1 MSTELLERETE
12 LAACSSALRD
22 GQSSRGGLVLLEGA
36 PGVGK
41 TSVLSAAIAQA
52 RSSGMQVLTARAAEG
67 ERAFAFGVV
76 RQLLDPLFVDAD
88 EAARDRLFA
97 GSAARPRPVI
107 ELTSAGAETG
117 EAPLHG
123 LFWLFARLAAE
134 QPLVLAVDDLHW
146 ADDASR
152 SLLAFVGRRL
162 EGLALTLLLTAR
174 PIEPGAPAGVL
185 DVLAGEPSAHRL
197 YPQALSA
204 GAVARLVDRRLG
216 ASAEA
221 FSDACHAASTGNPF
235 LVGELLAEL
244 KRRGVKP
251 TGEFA
256 SQVWQ
261 MRPDTVMRALTVRLG
276 RLPARE
282 AALTRAIAILGDGAP
297 LDQAADFA
305 QLYDGAGVPA
315 VEELVRL
322 EIIEHGDSGLSF
334 VHPLVRSAV
343 EASLKPAERA
353 ELHARAAELLADDR
367 ERAALHLL
375 HVPPRGD
382 SLTAEILHDAGRRAL
397 DRAAPD
403 AAIVLLRR
411 ALAEPPAEGQA
422 GALHLTLGQALALD
436 LDEGGIAVAAFEQ
449 ALVTA
454 QAAEDRVAAATGIGR
469 IRLKGGDL
477 DGALAAIAQARETL
491 QEESLVVRL
500 EAERILALRST
511 SRAIDHAELAALE
524 RRAAAI
530 GGESHRAILGIL
542 AIEEIVSGESALAA
556 ETTAQRALAGT
567 PPRGEMSVARV
578 WAGITLVLAD
588 ALGAAQAHF
597 SAEIARAQQRGSAF
611 EFAVASC
618 WRGVARLRLGDL
630 AGAEEDCTASLEAG
644 MDIWLGGPAVTGALI
659 EVHVAQGNLAA
670 AHEVS
675 VHGESLVG
683 DGMMPDDFLRSAR
696 AGLALAEGRHGEAL
710 ALAFGARDH
719 LQRTLMSGA
728 GGNFWAT
735 TAVAALLGLGRLDE
749 ARELAS
755 RDLASARRFDAPWR
769 LGLALRTAALVEPEP
784 AQQVELLE
792 DAAERQRGVG
802 ARLELARTLL
812 ALGQLRRDREVLIE
826 AAELVEATGASAV
839 AAAISQALVEA
850 GALPRRHRRT
860 GPQALTAAERRSARL
875 AAKGASNPEIAAALF
890 VTTKTVEKHLTA
902 TYRKLGVRS
911 RSQLAFALDGE
922 A

>member
-1 MSTELLERETE
+1 MPTELLERETE

-52 RSSGMQVLTARAAEG
+52 RASGMQVLTARAAEG

-76 RQLLDPLFVDAD
+76 RQLLDPLVVGAD
-88 EAARDRLFA
+88 QAARERLFA
-97 GSAARPRPVI
+97 GPAALARPVV

-123 LFWLFARLAAE
+123 LLCLFARLAAE

-174 PIEPGAPAGVL
+174 PIEPGAPPGVL

-197 YPQALSA
+197 YPQALSV

-216 ASAEA
+216 AGAEA

-244 KRRGVKP
+244 ERRGVKP
-251 TGEFA
+251 TGASA

-261 MRPDTVMRALTVRLG
+261 MRPDTVMRALTARLA
-276 RLPARE
+276 RLPAAE
-282 AALTRAIAILGDGAP
+282 AALTRAVAILGDGAP
-297 LDQAADFA
+297 LDHVADFA
-305 QLYDGAGVPA
+305 RLHDGAGAA
-315 VEELVRL
+315 VVAELVRL
-322 EIIEHGDSGLSF
+322 EIVEHSDRGVSF

-343 EASLKPAERA
+343 EASLRPAARA
-353 ELHARAAELLADDR
+353 ELHARAARLLADDR

-382 SLTAEILHDAGRRAL
+382 SRTAAILHDAGMRAL

-411 ALAEPPAEGQA
+411 ALAEPPPAGRV

-436 LDEGGIAVAAFEQ
+436 LDQGDSAVAAFEQ
-449 ALVTA
+449 ALA
-454 QAAEDRVAAATGIGR
+454 QAHAAEDRVAAAAGIAR

-477 DGALAAIAQARETL
+477 DGALAAIAQARETI
-491 QEESLVVRL
+491 QEEPLVVRL

-530 GGESHRAILGIL
+530 GDESHRAILGIL
-542 AIEEIVSGESALAA
+542 AIEEIVSGDSAAAA
-556 ETTAQRALAGT
+556 ETTAQRALAGQA
-567 PPRGEMSVARV
+567 PRGEMSLARA

-630 AGAEEDCTASLEAG
+630 VGAGEDCSASLEAG
-644 MDIWLGGPAVTGALI
+644 MDVWLGGPAVTGALI

-675 VHGESLVG
+675 LHAESLVG
-683 DGMMPDDFLRSAR
+683 DGEMPDDFLRSAR
-696 AGLALAEGRHGEAL
+696 AGLALAEGRHAEAL
-710 ALAFGARDH
+710 ALAYGARDH
-719 LQRTLMSGA
+719 LQNTLLSGA

-735 TAVAALLGLGRLDE
+735 VAVPALLGLGRVDE
-749 ARELAS
+749 ARALAGS
-755 RDLASARRFDAPWR
+755 DLESARRFDAPWR
-769 LGLALRTAALVEPEP
+769 LGLALRTAALVELDP
-784 AQQVELLE
+784 ARRIELLSV
-792 DAAERQRGVG
+792 AVERLRGVG
-802 ARLELARTLL
+802 ARLELARALL
-812 ALGQLRRDREVLIE
+812 ALGQLVGDRDMLTE
-826 AAELVEATGASAV
+826 AAELADVTGASAV
-839 AAAISQALVEA
+839 AATVNQALVEA

-875 AAKGASNPEIAAALF
+875 AAEGASNPEIAAALF